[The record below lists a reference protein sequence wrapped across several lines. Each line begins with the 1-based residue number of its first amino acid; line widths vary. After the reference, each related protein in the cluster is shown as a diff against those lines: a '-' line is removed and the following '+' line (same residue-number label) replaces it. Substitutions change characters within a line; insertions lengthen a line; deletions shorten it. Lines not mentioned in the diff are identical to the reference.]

1 MTYVPSITMNLKIIT
16 GVYSGELELKN
27 KNEDP
32 CKVSLL
38 DISTEVYDK
47 KVTTEL
53 FE

>member
-1 MTYVPSITMNLKIIT
+1 MYLQQQWIWNNNR